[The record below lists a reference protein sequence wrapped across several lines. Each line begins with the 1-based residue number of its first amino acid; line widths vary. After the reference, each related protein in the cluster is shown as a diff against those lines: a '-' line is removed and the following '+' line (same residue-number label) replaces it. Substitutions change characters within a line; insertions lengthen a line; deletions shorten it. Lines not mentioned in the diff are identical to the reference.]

1 MFGGILQLPK
11 RLIIFLSPL
20 EKQGSHEGREGRG
33 NAQKGERQ
41 RVNEGERIGKNKE
54 SGDIE
59 METEAET

>member
-1 MFGGILQLPK
+1 MK
-11 RLIIFLSPL
+11 
-20 EKQGSHEGREGRG
+20 EEREGRG

-41 RVNEGERIGKNKE
+41 RVNERERIGKNKE